1 MKYLLMVHVD
11 ESLEVGPEELAEA
24 GSWVDE
30 MTRQGKR
37 VQGGRLRPTVETRT
51 VQVRG
56 GDVLVSDGP
65 YAETKEQI
73 GGYDLLECATLDEA
87 LEVASKHPGAKVGTI
102 ELRPLWEG

>member
-1 MKYLLMVHVD
+1 VKYLLMVHVD
-11 ESLEVGPEELAEA
+11 ESIEVGPEEMAEV
-24 GSWVDE
+24 GSWVEE
-30 MTRQGKR
+30 MTRTGKR
-37 VQGGRLRPTVETRT
+37 VQGGRLRPAVDGRT

-56 GDVLVSDGP
+56 GGVLVSDGP

-73 GGYDLLECATLDEA
+73 GGYDLLECANLEEA